1 MNSIQE
7 HLPEWRKQTLM
18 QKSVARGFSRSSS
31 SRSSEKC
38 LFVLLLL
45 FVVTSLCF
53 AAVGADSANIIFSLD
68 FPSSDPEHYSFT
80 VDSDGHVKYESVA
93 RISADSEDRE
103 TYHTEFQFSAGT
115 RARIFDLA
123 AQSHY
128 FGGKIDSGNRKIA
141 FTGTKKLTYHD
152 AGRNNTAEFNYSTV
166 APVQQLTVLF
176 QAVAATLEF
185 GRRLAYYHRYQK
197 LALDE
202 ELKRMEAQAQDNQ
215 LAEIQAVEPILR
227 EILEDTSVINLDRS
241 HAQRLI
247 DMGKREEAAAH

>member
-1 MNSIQE
+1 MG
-7 HLPEWRKQTLM
+7 
-18 QKSVARGFSRSSS
+18 KSVARGSSS
-31 SRSSEKC
+31 SREKC
-38 LFVLLLL
+38 RFAIWLLL
-45 FVVTSLCF
+45 VVASLRL
-53 AAVGADSANIIFSLD
+53 AAVGADTSSIIFSLD

-80 VDSDGHVKYESVA
+80 IDSDGHTRYESVA

-103 TYHTEFQFSAGT
+103 TYHAEFQFSPGA

-128 FGGKIDSGNRKIA
+128 FSGKIDSGNRKIA

-152 AGRNNTAEFNYSTV
+152 AGRNNTAQFNYSTV
-166 APVQQLTVLF
+166 PPVQQLTTLF
-176 QAVAATLEF
+176 QAVAATMEF
-185 GRRLAYYHRYQK
+185 GRRLTYSLRYQK

-227 EILEDTSVINLDRS
+227 EIVDDTSVINLDRA

-247 DMGKREEAAAH
+247 DLGKKEDAAAR

>member
-1 MNSIQE
+1 ME
-7 HLPEWRKQTLM
+7 
-18 QKSVARGFSRSSS
+18 KSAARELSRSSS
-31 SRSSEKC
+31 SRSSEKA
-38 LFVLLLL
+38 LFAIVLL
-45 FVVTSLCF
+45 FVVPSLRL
-53 AAVGADSANIIFSLD
+53 AAVAADSANVTFSLD

-115 RARIFDLA
+115 RVRIFDLA

-128 FGGKIDSGNRKIA
+128 FSGKIDSGNRKIA

-152 AGRNNTAEFNYSTV
+152 AGRNNAAEFNYSTV
-166 APVQQLTVLF
+166 APVQQLTVFF
-176 QAVAATLEF
+176 QAVAGTMEF

-197 LALDE
+197 LALDD

-215 LAEIQAVEPILR
+215 LAEIQAIEPILR
-227 EILEDTSVINLDRS
+227 EIVEDTSVINVDRA

-247 DMGKREEAAAH
+247 DMGKKEYAAAH

>member
-1 MNSIQE
+1 MRNG
-7 HLPEWRKQTLM
+7 
-18 QKSVARGFSRSSS
+18 VARGFSRSSQKS
-31 SRSSEKC
+31 
-38 LFVLLLL
+38 LLALWLL
-45 FVVTSLCF
+45 FVVASLRL
-53 AAVGADSANIIFSLD
+53 AAVGADSASVIFSLD

-80 VDSDGHVKYESVA
+80 VDSDGHARYESVA
-93 RISADSEDRE
+93 RISVDSEDRE
-103 TYHTEFQFSAGT
+103 TYHAEFQFSPGA

-128 FGGKIDSGNRKIA
+128 FSGKIDSGNRKIA

-152 AGRNNTAEFNYSTV
+152 AGRNNTAQFNYST
-166 APVQQLTVLF
+166 APPVQQLTTLF
-176 QAVAATLEF
+176 QAVAATMEF
-185 GRRLAYYHRYQK
+185 GRRLTYCLRYQK

-227 EILEDTSVINLDRS
+227 EIVGDTSVINLDRA

-247 DMGKREEAAAH
+247 DLGKK

>member
-7 HLPEWRKQTLM
+7 HLSKSRKQIRM
-18 QKSVARGFSRSSS
+18 EKRVARGFSRSGC
-31 SRSSEKC
+31 SRSSEKF
-38 LFVLLLL
+38 LFAPLLL
-45 FVVTSLCF
+45 FVVSTLCL
-53 AAVGADSANIIFSLD
+53 AAASADSSSITFSLD

-80 VDSDGHVKYESVA
+80 VDSDGHAKYESVA
-93 RISADSEDRE
+93 RISSDSENRE
-103 TYHTEFQFSAGT
+103 TYHADFQFSPGA

-123 AQSHY
+123 AQAHY
-128 FGGKIDSGNRKIA
+128 FSGKIDSGNRKIA

-166 APVQQLTVLF
+166 APVQQLTTLF
-176 QAVAATLEF
+176 QSVAATMEF

-202 ELKRMEAQAQDNQ
+202 DLKRMEAQAQDNQ
-215 LAEIQAVEPILR
+215 LAEILAVEPILR
-227 EILEDTSVINLDRS
+227 EIVEDTSVINVDRA

-247 DMGKREEAAAH
+247 DLGKKEDLAAH